1 MAIFEDIL
9 KEGFKRGNI
18 TSGLAVGL
26 GVVVLAPAIAPLL
39 RPAAKAVIKSGLIAY
54 DGGRAAFSAV
64 SHGAQDVVSE
74 ARSEM
79 ESQSGAGE
87 AGKKDSG
94 DKAGKAPAVKKRSR
108 K

>member
-9 KEGFKRGNI
+9 KEGLKGGNI

-26 GVVVLAPAIAPLL
+26 GVAVLAPAIAPLL
-39 RPAAKAVIKSGLIAY
+39 RPAAKAVIKSGLVAY

-64 SHGAQDVVSE
+64 TSGAQDVVSE

-79 ESQSGAGE
+79 ETESGP
-87 AGKKDSG
+87 GKASG
-94 DKAGKAPAVKKRSR
+94 GRAVKAPAVKKSR

>member
-1 MAIFEDIL
+1 MAIFEDVL
-9 KEGFKRGNI
+9 KEGLKGGNI

-26 GVVVLAPAIAPLL
+26 GVAVLAPAIAPLL
-39 RPAAKAVIKSGLIAY
+39 RPAAKAVIKSGLVAY

-64 SHGAQDVVSE
+64 TNGAQDVITE

-79 ESQSGAGE
+79 
-87 AGKKDSG
+87 DSDSVGNADTNEEG
-94 DKAGKAPAVKKRSR
+94 DQPVKAPAVKKSR

>member
-9 KEGFKRGNI
+9 KEGFKGGNI

-26 GVVVLAPAIAPLL
+26 GVAVLAPALAPLL
-39 RPAAKAVIKSGLIAY
+39 RPAAKAVIKSGLVAY
-54 DGGRAAFSAV
+54 DGGRAALSAV

-79 ESQSGAGE
+79 ESEAAAGE
-87 AGKKDSG
+87 AGTRASG
-94 DKAGKAPAVKKRSR
+94 GRAVKSPAVKKSR